1 MDLLFSRYAD
11 PFLFINGMIKSGRF
25 CFFVNSF
32 LKQINGE
39 TEEKALWEFYLHRV
53 FEGSFADFRD
63 GIENDKFNRLMSE
76 TAMETTLKHSMDI
89 LRNYSPERGGEA

>member
-25 CFFVNSF
+25 CFFVSSF

-53 FEGSFADFRD
+53 FEGSFADFRA
-63 GIENDKFNRLMSE
+63 GIENDKHNRLMSE
-76 TAMETTLKHSMDI
+76 TAMETTLIKTFNGHT
-89 LRNYSPERGGEA
+89 